1 MDGFQNMP
9 LMNHFKIHQVNE
21 IYAKSTDFNSSV
33 TRGVGDLETLA
44 QINDYMMFNGLKQL
58 PDSMLDPSL
67 IDLVQRKTG
76 MLVNNRLIITK

>member
-1 MDGFQNMP
+1 M
-9 LMNHFKIHQVNE
+9 
-21 IYAKSTDFNSSV
+21 
-33 TRGVGDLETLA
+33 GDLETLA

-58 PDSMLDPSL
+58 PDAMLDPSL